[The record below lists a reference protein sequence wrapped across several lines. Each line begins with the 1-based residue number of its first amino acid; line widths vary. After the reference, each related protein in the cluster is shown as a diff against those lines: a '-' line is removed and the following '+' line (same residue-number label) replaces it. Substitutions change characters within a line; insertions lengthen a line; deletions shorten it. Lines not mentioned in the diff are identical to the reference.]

1 MSPRTPNVL
10 IILTDEWR
18 AQSVGYAGDPN
29 ARTPRIDALA
39 AESVNFENAISGAPV
54 CCPARAS
61 LLTGQYPLEH
71 GVYINDVELKPKGPT
86 LGEVYREAGY
96 RTGYIGKWHLHGSP
110 DGRYG
115 RRKDPVPREKQFGF
129 DYWKA
134 AECTHD
140 YNESFYFEGANT
152 ERKYWEGYD
161 ADAQTTDACAFVENN
176 EDQRPYLLVVS
187 YGPPHF
193 PLHTAPECFREHYAD
208 TPIELRGN
216 VPPELA
222 DASTQ
227 ALRGYYAHIA
237 ALDDCVGRLLD
248 AVQRSGS
255 AEDTIVIFTSD
266 HGDMMGSQGI
276 RHDVKVCPW
285 DESVRVPL
293 LVRHPARF
301 GTAGRT
307 NPVPVNTPDLMP
319 TLLALS
325 GLPVPGKVQGRDV
338 FGANPPESAFIGIPV
353 PILWARTYGI
363 SEYRGVRT
371 DRHTYIRTLQGPWLL
386 YDNIEDP
393 LQLHNLCAE
402 PESAALRVEL
412 EGELDR
418 WLSELGD
425 EFLPA
430 EKYLRH
436 DGLEHYSE
444 VNNPVGSST
453 GPGGAWVSTMVA
465 EVEHRS

>member
-1 MSPRTPNVL
+1 MKPNVL
-10 IILTDEWR
+10 FILTDEWR
-18 AQSVGYAGDPN
+18 AQSVGHAGDPN

-39 AESVNFENAISGAPV
+39 AESVDFGNAISGAPV

-61 LLTGQYPLEH
+61 LLTGQYPLQH

-129 DYWKA
+129 EHWKA

-140 YNESFYFEGANT
+140 YNESFYYEGADT

-161 ADAQTTDACAFVENN
+161 AEAQTTDACAFIADSD
-176 EDQRPYLLVVS
+176 DQRPYFLVLS
-187 YGPPHF
+187 FGPPHF
-193 PLHTAPECFREHYAD
+193 PLHTAPERFRALYEN
-208 TPIELRGN
+208 TSIELRGN
-216 VPPELA
+216 VPPEMA
-222 DASTQ
+222 EASTE

-237 ALDDCVGRLLD
+237 ALDECVGRLLD
-248 AVQRSGS
+248 AVERSGS
-255 AEDTIVIFTSD
+255 AENTIVVFTSD

-276 RHDVKVCPW
+276 QHDVKVCPW

-293 LVRHPARF
+293 LVRYPQRF
-301 GTAGRT
+301 GRSGNR

-319 TLLALS
+319 TLLGLS
-325 GLPVPGKVQGRDV
+325 DLPVPDTVQGTDV
-338 FGANPPESAFIGIPV
+338 LGATPPSSAFIGMPV

-363 SEYRGVRT
+363 GEYRGVRT
-371 DRHTYIRTLQGPWLL
+371 ARHTYIRTLQGPWLL
-386 YDNIEDP
+386 YDNVEDP
-393 LQLHNLCAE
+393 LQLHNLCDE
-402 PESAALRVEL
+402 PSSAPLLAD
-412 EGELDR
+412 LDR
-418 WLSELGD
+418 QLDHWLTRLGD

-430 EKYLRH
+430 ETYLHRG
-436 DGLEHYSE
+436 GLEHYSE

-453 GPGGAWVSTMVA
+453 GPDGAWQSTMKEPA
-465 EVEHRS
+465 P